1 MLPSIGATRAF
12 STAALAV
19 LAACSPSPVQWA
31 TDRTVQASV
40 APELL
45 ASDGS
50 VVPDSL
56 ASLRAR
62 MVLPTAACLGSLR
75 IARSAGTIFATWW
88 SPRADSSALLASAST
103 KDEGATWT
111 TVAPVDTSDKG
122 RTGCARTPPSIAAD
136 AASGY
141 VHVSYAMLAAEGPG
155 IFFAHSMDGGATF
168 HSPVAIVYGEGLG
181 RTSVAAAGDVVA
193 VAFEDPNSRTPRI
206 GLALSGTMGHI
217 FEDRLLPVSDD
228 NGAATHPLVAV
239 QQRRLSVAWQEQ
251 GASDGRV
258 MLHVRT
264 GTIP

>member
-1 MLPSIGATRAF
+1 MSM
-12 STAALAV
+12 AALSV
-19 LAACSPSPVQWA
+19 LAACSPSPVRWA
-31 TDRTVQASV
+31 TERTEPAST
-40 APELL
+40 APEVL
-45 ASDGS
+45 ASDGAT
-50 VVPDSL
+50 VPDSL

-62 MVLPTAACLGSLR
+62 LVPPTRACEGSLR
-75 IARSAGTIFATWW
+75 IARSRAMIFATWW

-103 KDEGATWT
+103 KDEGATWSA
-111 TVAPVDTSDKG
+111 VAPVDTSDRG
-122 RTGCARTPPSIAAD
+122 RTGCARNPPSIAAD

-181 RTSVAAAGDVVA
+181 HTSVAAAGDLVA

-206 GLALSGTMGHI
+206 GLALSGSMGHI
-217 FEDRLLPVSDD
+217 FEDRLVPVSED

-251 GASDGRV
+251 GASSGRV

>member
-1 MLPSIGATRAF
+1 MR
-12 STAALAV
+12 TAALTV

-31 TDRTVQASV
+31 TDRTVQAST

-45 ASDGS
+45 ASDGAT
-50 VVPDSL
+50 VPDSL
-56 ASLRAR
+56 ASLRA
-62 MVLPTAACLGSLR
+62 VLVPPTRACAGSLR
-75 IARSAGTIFATWW
+75 IARSRALIFATWW

-103 KDEGATWT
+103 QDEGATWT
-111 TVAPVDTSDKG
+111 AVAPVDTSDRG
-122 RTGCARTPPSIAAD
+122 RTGCARNPPSIAAD

-181 RTSVAAAGDVVA
+181 HTSVAAAGSVVA

-206 GLALSGTMGHI
+206 GLALSGSMGHI
-217 FEDRLLPVSDD
+217 FEDRLVPVSED

-251 GASDGRV
+251 GASSGRV

>member
-1 MLPSIGATRAF
+1 MLPSLRAIRAVGP
-12 STAALAV
+12 AALAV

-31 TDRTVQASV
+31 TDRTVQVSG

-45 ASDGS
+45 TSDGAPA
-50 VVPDSL
+50 PDPL
-56 ASLRAR
+56 APLRAR
-62 MVLPTAACLGSLR
+62 MVPPTVACAGSLR
-75 IARSAGTIFATWW
+75 IARSAGIIFATWW
-88 SPRADSSALLASAST
+88 SPRADSSALLASSST

-111 TVAPVDTSDKG
+111 AVAPVDTSDRG
-122 RTGCARTPPSIAAD
+122 TTGCVRTPPSIAAD

-141 VHVSYAMLAAEGPG
+141 VHVSYAMHAVEGPG

-168 HSPVAIVYGEGLG
+168 HAPVAIVYGGLG
-181 RTSVAAAGDVVA
+181 RTSVAAAGDLVA

-228 NGAATHPLVAV
+228 NGAATNPLVAV
-239 QQRRLSVAWQEQ
+239 RQRRLSIAWQEH

-264 GTIP
+264 GIIP